1 MFEISSGKMQKPLKL
16 VIYGPEGIGKSSFAA
31 QAPGALFIDTEG
43 STVHM
48 DVRRLPAPQSWTM
61 LLQEV
66 DYVRRTPGI
75 CKTLVIDTV
84 DWAERM
90 ARDHVCST
98 HSVKGLEDFGYGK
111 GYVYLYEAIGQLLN
125 QLTEV
130 INSGINVILTAHA
143 KMRKFEQ
150 PDELGAYDRWE
161 MKLMK
166 ETPGMVKEWAD
177 IVLFATYETYIVK
190 EPGKEKSSKGKA
202 QGGKRVMY
210 TSHHPCWDAKNR
222 HGLPDKLPLDFR
234 QIAQLFMSS
243 NNATPEPTPEPVPAS
258 TSKDPEASPNDEDVP
273 FYISGEPEEPES
285 GIPSDL
291 QQLMGAAGVTEQQ
304 ISDAV
309 AARGY
314 YPAGMRI
321 RDYDPDFVQGCI
333 IGAWDG
339 VLSLIKSQNRK
350 D

>member
-1 MFEISSGKMQKPLKL
+1 
-16 VIYGPEGIGKSSFAA
+16 
-31 QAPGALFIDTEG
+31 
-43 STVHM
+43 
-48 DVRRLPAPQSWTM
+48 
-61 LLQEV
+61 
-66 DYVRRTPGI
+66 
-75 CKTLVIDTV
+75 
-84 DWAERM
+84 
-90 ARDHVCST
+90 
-98 HSVKGLEDFGYGK
+98 
-111 GYVYLYEAIGQLLN
+111 
-125 QLTEV
+125 
-130 INSGINVILTAHA
+130 
-143 KMRKFEQ
+143 
-150 PDELGAYDRWE
+150 
-161 MKLMK
+161 
-166 ETPGMVKEWAD
+166 
-177 IVLFATYETYIVK
+177 
-190 EPGKEKSSKGKA
+190 
-202 QGGKRVMY
+202 
-210 TSHHPCWDAKNR
+210 
-222 HGLPDKLPLDFR
+222 
-234 QIAQLFMSS
+234 MSS
-243 NNATPEPTPEPVPAS
+243 NNDTPEPTPEPVPAS

>member
-1 MFEISSGKMQKPLKL
+1 MFEISSGRMQKPLKM

-48 DVRRLPAPQSWTM
+48 DVRRLPTPQSWTM

-66 DYVRRTPGI
+66 DYVRRTPGL
-75 CKTLVIDTV
+75 CQTLVIDTA

-98 HSVKGLEDFGYGK
+98 HNVKGLEDFGYGK
-111 GYVYLYEAIGQLLN
+111 GYVYLYEAMGQLLN
-125 QLTEV
+125 MLTDV
-130 INSGINVILTAHA
+130 VNAGMNVILTAHA

-166 ETPGMVKEWAD
+166 ETPGMIKEWAD
-177 IVLFATYETYIVK
+177 LVLFATYETYIVK

-202 QGGKRVMY
+202 QGGARVMH
-210 TSHHPCWDAKNR
+210 TTHHPCWDAKNR
-222 HGLPDKLPLDFR
+222 HGLPDKLPLDFG
-234 QIAQLFMSS
+234 QIAHLFVKDARSE
-243 NNATPEPTPEPVPAS
+243 TPAPAPDLEPEI
-258 TSKDPEASPNDEDVP
+258 P
-273 FYISGEPEEPES
+273 FTMDEEPEQTAPPPQES
-285 GIPSDL
+285 TGIPPAL
-291 QQLMGAAGVTEQQ
+291 LQLMDTAGVTEEQ
-304 ISDAV
+304 ISNAV

-314 YPAGMRI
+314 YPAGMKI
-321 RDYDPDFVQGCI
+321 KDYDPDFVQGCL
-333 IGAWDG
+333 IGAWDS
-339 VLSLIKSQNRK
+339 VLAMIKS
-350 D
+350 

>member
-1 MFEISSGKMQKPLKL
+1 MFEISSGKMQKPLKM

-48 DVRRLPAPQSWTM
+48 DVRRLPTPQSWTM

-66 DYVRRTPGI
+66 DYVRRTPGL
-75 CKTLVIDTV
+75 CQTLVIDTA

-98 HSVKGLEDFGYGK
+98 HNVKGLEDFGYGK
-111 GYVYLYEAIGQLLN
+111 GYVYLYEAMGQLLN
-125 QLTEV
+125 MLTDV
-130 INSGINVILTAHA
+130 VNAGMNVILTAHA

-166 ETPGMVKEWAD
+166 ETPGMIKEWAD
-177 IVLFATYETYIVK
+177 LVLFATYETYIVK

-202 QGGKRVMY
+202 QGGARVMH
-210 TSHHPCWDAKNR
+210 TTHHPCWDAKNR
-222 HGLPDKLPLDFR
+222 HGLPDKLPLDFG
-234 QIAQLFMSS
+234 QIAHLFVKDARSETP
-243 NNATPEPTPEPVPAS
+243 APAPDPEPEI
-258 TSKDPEASPNDEDVP
+258 P
-273 FYISGEPEEPES
+273 FTMDEEPEQTAPPPQES
-285 GIPSDL
+285 TGIPPAL
-291 QQLMGAAGVTEQQ
+291 LQLMDTAGVTEEQ
-304 ISDAV
+304 ISNAV

-314 YPAGMRI
+314 YPAGMKI
-321 RDYDPDFVQGCI
+321 KDYDPDFVQGCL
-333 IGAWDG
+333 IGAWDS
-339 VLSLIKSQNRK
+339 VLAMIKS
-350 D
+350 

>member
-1 MFEISSGKMQKPLKL
+1 MFEISSGRMQKPLKM

-48 DVRRLPAPQSWTM
+48 DVRRLPTPQSWTM

-66 DYVRRTPGI
+66 DYVRRTPGL
-75 CKTLVIDTV
+75 CQTLVIDTA

-98 HSVKGLEDFGYGK
+98 HNVKGLEDFSYGK
-111 GYVYLYEAIGQLLN
+111 GYVYLYEAMGQLLN

-130 INSGINVILTAHA
+130 VNAGMNVILTAHA

-161 MKLMK
+161 MKLTK
-166 ETPGMVKEWAD
+166 ETPGMIKEWAD
-177 IVLFATYETYIVK
+177 LVLFATYETYIIK
-190 EPGKEKSSKGKA
+190 EQGKEKSNKGKA
-202 QGGKRVMY
+202 QGGARVMH
-210 TSHHPCWDAKNR
+210 TTHHPCWDAKNR
-222 HGLPDKLPLDFR
+222 HGLPDKLPLDFG
-234 QIAQLFMSS
+234 QVANLFATQQAASAQ
-243 NNATPEPTPEPVPAS
+243 AVDPTPPPAAAP
-258 TSKDPEASPNDEDVP
+258 DPEADDVP
-273 FYISGEPEEPES
+273 FFMSEQENT
-285 GIPSDL
+285 GIPPAL
-291 QQLMGAAGVTEQQ
+291 QQLMDAAGVTEQQ

-314 YPAGMRI
+314 YPAGMKI
-321 RDYDPDFVQGCI
+321 KDYHPDFVQGCLV
-333 IGAWDG
+333 GAWDS
-339 VLSLIKSQNRK
+339 VLEMIKKS
-350 D
+350 

>member
-48 DVRRLPAPQSWTM
+48 DVRRLPTPQSWTM

-66 DYVRRTPGI
+66 DYVRRTPGL
-75 CKTLVIDTV
+75 CQTLVIDTA

-98 HSVKGLEDFGYGK
+98 HNVKGLEDFGYGK
-111 GYVYLYEAIGQLLN
+111 GYVYLYEAMGQLLN
-125 QLTEV
+125 MLTDV
-130 INSGINVILTAHA
+130 VNAGMNVILTAHA

-166 ETPGMVKEWAD
+166 ETPGMIKEWAD
-177 IVLFATYETYIVK
+177 LVLFATYETYIVK

-202 QGGKRVMY
+202 QGGARVMH
-210 TSHHPCWDAKNR
+210 TTHHPCWDAKNR
-222 HGLPDKLPLDFR
+222 HGLPDKLPLDFG
-234 QIAQLFMSS
+234 QIAHLFVKDARSETP
-243 NNATPEPTPEPVPAS
+243 APAPDPEPEI
-258 TSKDPEASPNDEDVP
+258 P
-273 FYISGEPEEPES
+273 FTMDEEPEQTAPPPQES
-285 GIPSDL
+285 TGIPPAL
-291 QQLMGAAGVTEQQ
+291 LQLMDTAGVTEEQ
-304 ISDAV
+304 ISNAV

-314 YPAGMRI
+314 YPAGMKI
-321 RDYDPDFVQGCI
+321 KDYDPDFVQGCL
-333 IGAWDG
+333 IGAWDS
-339 VLSLIKSQNRK
+339 VLAMIKS
-350 D
+350 

>member
-1 MFEISSGKMQKPLKL
+1 MFEISSGRMQKPLKM

-48 DVRRLPAPQSWTM
+48 DVRRLPTPQSWTM

-66 DYVRRTPGI
+66 DYVRRTPGL
-75 CKTLVIDTV
+75 CQTLVIDTA

-98 HSVKGLEDFGYGK
+98 HNVKGLEDFGYGK
-111 GYVYLYEAIGQLLN
+111 GYVYLYEAMGQLLN
-125 QLTEV
+125 MLTDV
-130 INSGINVILTAHA
+130 VNAGMNVILTAHA

-166 ETPGMVKEWAD
+166 ETPGMIKEWAD
-177 IVLFATYETYIVK
+177 LVLFATYETYIVK

-202 QGGKRVMY
+202 QGGARVMH
-210 TSHHPCWDAKNR
+210 TTHHPCWDAKNR
-222 HGLPDKLPLDFR
+222 HGLPDKLPLDFD
-234 QIAQLFMSS
+234 QIAHLFVKDARSETP
-243 NNATPEPTPEPVPAS
+243 APAPDPEPEI
-258 TSKDPEASPNDEDVP
+258 P
-273 FYISGEPEEPES
+273 FTMDEEPEQTAPPPQES
-285 GIPSDL
+285 TGIPPAL
-291 QQLMGAAGVTEQQ
+291 LQLMDTAGVTEEQ
-304 ISDAV
+304 ISNAV

-314 YPAGMRI
+314 YPAGMKI
-321 RDYDPDFVQGCI
+321 KDYDPDFVQGCL
-333 IGAWDG
+333 IGAWDS
-339 VLSLIKSQNRK
+339 VLAMIKS
-350 D
+350 

>member
-1 MFEISSGKMQKPLKL
+1 MFEISSGRMQKPLKM

-48 DVRRLPAPQSWTM
+48 DVRRLPTPQSWTM

-66 DYVRRTPGI
+66 DYVRRTPGL
-75 CKTLVIDTV
+75 CQTLVIDTA

-98 HSVKGLEDFGYGK
+98 HNVKGLEDFSYGK
-111 GYVYLYEAIGQLLN
+111 GYVYLYEAMGQLLN
-125 QLTEV
+125 MLTDV
-130 INSGINVILTAHA
+130 VNAGMNVILTAHA

-166 ETPGMVKEWAD
+166 ETPGMIKEWAD
-177 IVLFATYETYIVK
+177 LVLFATYETYIVK

-202 QGGKRVMY
+202 QGGARVMH
-210 TSHHPCWDAKNR
+210 TTHHPCWDAKNR
-222 HGLPDKLPLDFR
+222 HGLPDKLPLDFG
-234 QIAQLFMSS
+234 QIAHLFVKDARSETP
-243 NNATPEPTPEPVPAS
+243 ATAPDPEPEI
-258 TSKDPEASPNDEDVP
+258 P
-273 FYISGEPEEPES
+273 FTMDEEPEQTAPPPQES
-285 GIPSDL
+285 TGIPPAL
-291 QQLMGAAGVTEQQ
+291 LQLMDTAGVTEEQ
-304 ISDAV
+304 ISNAV

-314 YPAGMRI
+314 YPAGMKI
-321 RDYDPDFVQGCI
+321 KDYDPDFVQGCL
-333 IGAWDG
+333 IGAWDS
-339 VLSLIKSQNRK
+339 VLAMIKS
-350 D
+350 

>member
-31 QAPGALFIDTEG
+31 QAPGVLFIDTEG

-66 DYVRRTPGI
+66 DYVRRTPGL

-90 ARDHVCST
+90 ARDHVCNT
-98 HSVKGLEDFGYGK
+98 HGVKGLEDFGYGK

-125 QLTEV
+125 MLTDV
-130 INSGINVILTAHA
+130 VNAGMNVILTAHA

-177 IVLFATYETYIVK
+177 NCALCDLRDLHRKGAWEGKKRKRQGSGRKACHVHKPPPVLGRKKPARS
-190 EPGKEKSSKGKA
+190 PGQAPAGFRANRAAFHNKQHCHA
-202 QGGKRVMY
+202 LPCTRAHAGKRQRRAG
-210 TSHHPCWDAKNR
+210 SFAK
-222 HGLPDKLPLDFR
+222 
-234 QIAQLFMSS
+234 
-243 NNATPEPTPEPVPAS
+243 
-258 TSKDPEASPNDEDVP
+258 
-273 FYISGEPEEPES
+273 
-285 GIPSDL
+285 
-291 QQLMGAAGVTEQQ
+291 
-304 ISDAV
+304 
-309 AARGY
+309 
-314 YPAGMRI
+314 
-321 RDYDPDFVQGCI
+321 
-333 IGAWDG
+333 
-339 VLSLIKSQNRK
+339 
-350 D
+350 